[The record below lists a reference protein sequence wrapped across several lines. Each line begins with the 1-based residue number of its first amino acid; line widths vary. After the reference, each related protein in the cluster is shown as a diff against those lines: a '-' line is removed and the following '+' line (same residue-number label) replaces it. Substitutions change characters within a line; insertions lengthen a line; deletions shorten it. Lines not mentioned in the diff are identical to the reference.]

1 MGQNVYKYGSLP
13 MEEKSIETLLL
24 FSRKIR
30 SKLWVSLFGMEINFN
45 QNVVKEKSQGGSI
58 FIFLFFSGMT
68 VSKLLTLKEK
78 NLRLLLGLYKLVDF
92 ILVILKFCLTGKKGT
107 LGIMSS
113 CKEFIR
119 LKTIK
124 QAFKNNYSV
133 LLKMWIWTLNLFI
146 ACKWKF

>member
-1 MGQNVYKYGSLP
+1 
-13 MEEKSIETLLL
+13 
-24 FSRKIR
+24 
-30 SKLWVSLFGMEINFN
+30 MEINFN

-58 FIFLFFSGMT
+58 FFFFFSGMT
-68 VSKLLTLKEK
+68 VSKRLTLKEK

-133 LLKMWIWTLNLFI
+133 LLKM
-146 ACKWKF
+146 